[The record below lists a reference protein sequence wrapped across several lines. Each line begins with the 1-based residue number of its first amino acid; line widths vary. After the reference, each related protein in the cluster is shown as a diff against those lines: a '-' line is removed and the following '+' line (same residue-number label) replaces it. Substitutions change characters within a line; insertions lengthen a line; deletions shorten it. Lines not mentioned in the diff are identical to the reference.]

1 MTNQYIEKSFERNGL
16 RAAGARWMDL
26 FYVAVK
32 KLLQKMHILHE
43 LGKPKLDLV
52 VSRESRID
60 SLVLQALATVQLRVC
75 VILAPGIQ
83 KGNVSKD

>member
-1 MTNQYIEKSFERNGL
+1 
-16 RAAGARWMDL
+16 
-26 FYVAVK
+26 
-32 KLLQKMHILHE
+32 MHILHE

-83 KGNVSKD
+83 KGNVSKA

>member
-1 MTNQYIEKSFERNGL
+1 
-16 RAAGARWMDL
+16 
-26 FYVAVK
+26 
-32 KLLQKMHILHE
+32 MHILHE

-83 KGNVSKD
+83 KSIYPSVHLSIHPSI